1 MDYPTPEE
9 AELAFYQAI
18 ADGDLKALM
27 DVWLGDESVF
37 CIHPMRE
44 PVFGHALVKESW
56 APIVQCGEVHSI
68 RFGEVHRSQGP
79 MLAVHVGKEF
89 INEARSGRGQPN
101 TSATNVYQL
110 GGRGWQMLAHHA
122 SPILP
127 QEIPDPNRPLH

>member
-1 MDYPTPEE
+1 MNYPTPEA

-27 DVWLGDESVF
+27 DVWVGDDSVF
-37 CIHPMRE
+37 CVHPMRE
-44 PVFGHALVKESW
+44 PVYGRASIEESW
-56 APIVQCGEVHSI
+56 SPIVRSGEVLSI
-68 RFGEVHRSQGP
+68 RFGDVHRNQGP

-89 INEARSGRGQPN
+89 INEAESGRGEPN

-110 GGRGWQMLAHHA
+110 GDRGWLMLAHHA

-127 QEIPDPNRPLH
+127 LDIPHPDRPLH